1 MIYQAYPSVH
11 PSVLG
16 QCIIIGLYLVPTRT
30 LYQAYPSVHHFVL
43 GQCIIISLSLVPT
56 RTCSYCVLGLSFVG
70 TLCTASLL
78 VIAKLITNITLP
90 RSSTLLLLYGTQISL
105 FNQLTTILII
115 QDV

>member
-1 MIYQAYPSVH
+1 MQKVVIRVHPLYQAYPSVH

-16 QCIIIGLYLVPTRT
+16 QCIIIG
-30 LYQAYPSVHHFVL
+30 
-43 GQCIIISLSLVPT
+43 LSLVPT

-78 VIAKLITNITLP
+78 EIAKLITNITLS
-90 RSSTLLLLYGTQISL
+90 RSSTLLLLYGTRTSL
-105 FNQLTTILII
+105 FKYLATTLII